1 MQNSRHDHANL
12 INSIDKLISDNLSE
26 PMLVRQLSDRVG
38 LSKFHLHRIFA
49 AQTGFELSEYMQR
62 RKMERALTLLTQD
75 NSSVIDV
82 ALAVGYDSHSSFSRV
97 FKQSFGVTPS
107 QVKQGVEPEPL
118 VKYKKKNKF
127 EFEQIETKWL
137 YLPETKVLG
146 KYCKG
151 FEHSS
156 FAVIA
161 NKKYQELTELSARK
175 DYLQS
180 EPVGVALTNPW
191 SNKAEEAEFFCGF
204 LSGLEQCD
212 QELEQYIWPEG
223 NYICSTYTGPYQQM
237 WQHISRLHS
246 LWVEQNNI
254 KLATRQVVQRYLNHP
269 AFTAPENLQTE
280 LYFLVKAIE

>member
-1 MQNSRHDHANL
+1 MQNSRSDHADL
-12 INSIDKLISDNLSE
+12 INVIDKLISDNLSE
-26 PMLVRQLSDRVG
+26 PMLVQQLSDRVG

-62 RKMERALTLLTQD
+62 RKMERALAMLTKD
-75 NSSVIDV
+75 NNSVIDV
-82 ALAVGYDSHSSFSRV
+82 ALAVGYESHSSFSRV
-97 FKQSFGVTPS
+97 FKQSFGVTPN
-107 QVKQGVEPEPL
+107 QVRQGSKPEPL
-118 VKYKKKNKF
+118 IQYKKKNKG

-151 FEHSS
+151 FSQSS
-156 FAVIA
+156 FAEIA
-161 NKKYQELTELSARK
+161 NEKYQELTELSARK
-175 DYLQS
+175 GYLKS

-204 LSGLEQCD
+204 LSGLEQYGT
-212 QELEQYIWPEG
+212 ELEQYIWPAG

-237 WQHISRLHS
+237 WQYISRLHS

-254 KLATRQVVQRYLNHP
+254 KLATRQVVQKYLNHP

-280 LYFLVKAIE
+280 LYFLVKTIE

>member
-118 VKYKKKNKF
+118 VKYKKKK
-127 EFEQIETKWL
+127 
-137 YLPETKVLG
+137 
-146 KYCKG
+146 
-151 FEHSS
+151 
-156 FAVIA
+156 
-161 NKKYQELTELSARK
+161 
-175 DYLQS
+175 
-180 EPVGVALTNPW
+180 
-191 SNKAEEAEFFCGF
+191 
-204 LSGLEQCD
+204 
-212 QELEQYIWPEG
+212 
-223 NYICSTYTGPYQQM
+223 
-237 WQHISRLHS
+237 
-246 LWVEQNNI
+246 
-254 KLATRQVVQRYLNHP
+254 QVR
-269 AFTAPENLQTE
+269 
-280 LYFLVKAIE
+280 I